1 MSGDGYLHPVPEP
14 TPDSRPYWDGLRA
27 GKFMVQRC
35 AACGTLR
42 HYPRPL
48 CNQCFSFDT
57 EWTALSGRGV
67 VHSWTVCHHAFL
79 PAFKARLPYI
89 VAIVDLEGGVR
100 ANLELSGPAE
110 QEIWIGMPVEI
121 GFRVISDAV
130 TLPVLVKARA
140 DA

>member
-1 MSGDGYLHPVPEP
+1 MSGDGYLHPIPEP

-35 AACGTLR
+35 SACGRFR

-48 CNQCFSFDT
+48 CSECFSFDA
-57 EWTALSGRGV
+57 EWIALSGRGV

-79 PAFKARLPYI
+79 PAFKAQLPYI
-89 VAIVDLEGGVR
+89 AAIADLEGGVR
-100 ANLELSGPAE
+100 ANLQLWGPAE

-121 GFRVISDAV
+121 NYRVINDAV
-130 TLPVLVKARA
+130 TLPVLVKART